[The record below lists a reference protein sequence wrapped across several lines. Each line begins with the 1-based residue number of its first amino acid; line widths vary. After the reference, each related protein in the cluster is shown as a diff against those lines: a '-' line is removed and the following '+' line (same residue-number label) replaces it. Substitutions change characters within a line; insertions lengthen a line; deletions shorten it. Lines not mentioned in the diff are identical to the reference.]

1 MESICCNIGYASQI
15 VLCRG
20 CLSSSLYIERG
31 SLSYSNGKSLS
42 MMEKNF
48 PSPHSI
54 LSFYTRALSIF
65 CNDGISL
72 LFAIHLYNG
81 RKSHTSIDRGTPA
94 RNIITL
100 RISNMKLTELPTQPC
115 LSRLGFRSSGLA
127 LIWVILPGKT
137 FTLQG
142 EDPCQRVCP
151 KPSLNSK
158 PLACS

>member
-1 MESICCNIGYASQI
+1 MFLVVRCQALSNIDESSIWSRRCHLDCSGLVKTDSVADVLRDINVESICCNIGYASQI

-115 LSRLGFRSSGLA
+115 LSR
-127 LIWVILPGKT
+127 
-137 FTLQG
+137 
-142 EDPCQRVCP
+142 
-151 KPSLNSK
+151 
-158 PLACS
+158 